1 MNLIKVI
8 RLRTRRRSLHDV
20 VSKDLMVDE
29 SRTRRLVVDV
39 GFYEKYRYAQLQNR
53 ELKAELTRVG

>member
-1 MNLIKVI
+1 M
-8 RLRTRRRSLHDV
+8 HEV
-20 VSKDLMVDE
+20 VSKDLVMDE

-39 GFYEKYRYAQLQNR
+39 GYYEKYRYAQLQNR